1 MVLMRRKISL
11 AVLAV
16 CLLGCAAKEQ
26 AAPKR
31 YPMQGEIKSLDP
43 AAKTATINAGKIG
56 DWMEAMT
63 MEYPIKP
70 DDEFA
75 KLHVGDTV
83 QATVVV
89 NDLKY
94 YVTDVKVVPKP

>member
-1 MVLMRRKISL
+1 MIEMPKQILL
-11 AVLAV
+11 ATLA
-16 CLLGCAAKEQ
+16 LFLAACSTQ
-26 AAPKR
+26 VQPQR

-43 AAKTATINAGKIG
+43 AAKTATITAGKVG

-70 DDEFA
+70 DTDFA
-75 KLHVGDTV
+75 KLHVGDKI

-94 YVTDVKVVPKP
+94 YVTAVNVVPKQ

>member
-1 MVLMRRKISL
+1 MVLMRGIISV

-16 CLLGCAAKEQ
+16 VLSSCSPQTPA
-26 AAPKR
+26 KR
-31 YPMQGEIKSLDP
+31 YPMQGQIQGIDPVSKS
-43 AAKTATINAGKIG
+43 ATIKAGKIG
-56 DWMEAMT
+56 DWMESMT

-70 DDEFA
+70 DADFA
-75 KLHVGDTV
+75 RLHVGDSI

-94 YVTDVKVVPKP
+94 YVTDVKIVPKTQ